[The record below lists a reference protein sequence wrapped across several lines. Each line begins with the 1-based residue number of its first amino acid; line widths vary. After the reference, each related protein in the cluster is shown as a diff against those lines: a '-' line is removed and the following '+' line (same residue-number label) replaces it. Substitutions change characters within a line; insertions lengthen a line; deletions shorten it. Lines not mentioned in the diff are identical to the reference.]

1 MTCQR
6 RLRRLLRDTRH
17 ISGHLVQVTVCEE
30 AKGELRYNVYLAD
43 HSARIQLKVD
53 ARALEHMVSDS
64 DIATGEREDVTSED
78 TSCLLGPI
86 TDRLVISPSRTTMAT
101 MGARNGVGMM
111 KPLVP
116 SQGFVLKVRRKVRSV
131 LNGTLDAHHTRTTNF
146 TWCPTRS
153 D

>member
-1 MTCQR
+1 M
-6 RLRRLLRDTRH
+6 
-17 ISGHLVQVTVCEE
+17 QVTVCEE

-43 HSARIQLKVD
+43 RSARIQLKVD
-53 ARALEHMVSDS
+53 ARALEQVISDS
-64 DIATGEREDVTSED
+64 DIAAGERDEITSED

-101 MGARNGVGMM
+101 MGARSGVGMV
-111 KPLVP
+111 KPLLP

-131 LNGTLDAHHTRTTNF
+131 LHGTFGASHKRATYF
-146 TWCPTRS
+146 SWCSTRS